1 MNERVVVI
9 TGATGGLGKVAARL
23 FAQDGHPLAL
33 LSRDENKLDALT
45 HELKLPVERLRTLA
59 VNLLDPQ
66 ATHTAAEAITAKF
79 GGAHILIH
87 LVGGWTG
94 GKTLIETRTDDFE
107 SMFAQHGRT
116 TFNLIQAFVP
126 QLVKRGWGRLI
137 AVSSPSATHPPGMNG
152 AYAVGKAAQES
163 LLLTLAEELK
173 DTGVTSNIIQV
184 KSIDVNHE
192 GTGSTPE
199 EIVAAMRYLCSDESA
214 KVNGARIPI
223 FI

>member
-45 HELKLPVERLRTLA
+45 RELKLPAERLRTLA

-94 GKTLIETRTDDFE
+94 GKTLIETGTDDFE
-107 SMFAQHGRT
+107 SMFAQHGHT

-126 QLVKRGWGRLI
+126 QLVKGGWGRLI